1 MRLFI
6 VAVLAAF
13 FMSGCIG
20 DIVSAPFKIVG
31 GVIDIVLP

>member
-6 VAVLAAF
+6 FTIMVAF